1 MSKTQKP
8 CAIGKIIV
16 RTPVEFEW
24 RVPHLHLAVYAQ
36 EEGFF
41 CTNIEISLTA
51 FGATVDKAVKNT
63 ASVTLQYLNQHVRT
77 AEGYDALIEL
87 VDDHVMDEMWRDYR
101 VADFRL
107 GRSKRDINNTLTE
120 TYERIIQEL
129 REQRIDEL
137 LEQHTENL
145 REQLEKIKSEG
156 RFEVEDLELRSIS
169 LDPAA

>member
-1 MSKTQKP
+1 MAETTKP

-24 RVPHLHLAVYAQ
+24 RVPHLHLAVYKQ

-51 FGATVDKAVKNT
+51 FGATVDQAVKNT

-101 VADFRL
+101 VADFQL
-107 GRSKRDINNTLTE
+107 GRSKQDIGNTLTE
-120 TYERIIQEL
+120 T
-129 REQRIDEL
+129 
-137 LEQHTENL
+137 EQHTENL
-145 REQLEKIKSEG
+145 REQLEKIKGEG
-156 RFEVEDLELRSIS
+156 RFEVEELELKAIP